1 MNKYE
6 TALFVSFLAAYLPTI
21 GLFHFMLSRVNSQLP
36 PESRLPHSLSWGE
49 WNRLKREYKDFYP
62 RSIVYQLTVSSAV
75 AILILAIAML
85 AFRFWEYASG
95 K

>member
-6 TALFVSFLAAYLPTI
+6 TALFVSFLAAYFPAV
-21 GLFHFMLSRVNSQLP
+21 GLFHFMLFRVNSQLP
-36 PESRLPHSLSWGE
+36 PDSRLPHSLSWGD
-49 WNRLKREYKDFYP
+49 WNRLKREYKRFCP

-75 AILILAIAML
+75 AISILAIAML
-85 AFRFWEYASG
+85 TFRFWEYASC